1 MRGLIFVA
9 SNLSFFAG
17 IIASIIVLVVNIQ
30 KERTPRLFKV
40 LRNLCAIVCVS
51 QLLSIMSIPAFT
63 FTHFF
68 VSMLISAMYLIAAV
82 HYHRNM
88 ITAIK
93 VEEYLKPHPIDVPID
108 VEFRELC

>member
-1 MRGLIFVA
+1 
-9 SNLSFFAG
+9 
-17 IIASIIVLVVNIQ
+17 
-30 KERTPRLFKV
+30 
-40 LRNLCAIVCVS
+40 
-51 QLLSIMSIPAFT
+51 
-63 FTHFF
+63 
-68 VSMLISAMYLIAAV
+68 MYLIAAV